1 MSANLLAAETSP
13 YLLQHKD
20 NPVHWMPWGEE
31 ALARAR
37 EENKPILL
45 SVGYAACHWCHV
57 MAHECFEDEDIAALM
72 NRLFVN
78 VKVDREERPD
88 IDNIYQTA
96 LALLG
101 EHGGWPLTMF
111 LTPDGEPFWGGT
123 YFPPTPRYDRPGLPH
138 VLNALEEAY
147 RADPH
152 RIRGNVAS
160 LRDGLARLE
169 RGNPGSKPGLAALDE
184 AAAQALAQLDP
195 SLGGLRSA
203 PKFPQCA
210 LFEMIWRAGLRNG
223 DNTALR
229 AIIVTCERICQ
240 GGIYDHLG
248 GGFARYS
255 TDPLWLVPHF
265 EKMLYDNAQLIGLL
279 TLVWQSTGKALF
291 AERVRETVDW
301 VMREMRAEGGA
312 FAASLDADSEGVEG
326 KFYVWSETEIEEA
339 LGPDAHIFKK
349 AYDVSADGNWEGTN
363 VLNRLRVPVLADEE
377 EAKLPALRERL
388 LTRRDSRPRPAWD
401 DKVLT
406 DWNGLMIA
414 ALAKA
419 GFVFD
424 RPDWIAAA
432 REAYDFIR
440 NALIV
445 DGRLMHSYRLGRARH
460 AAMLDD
466 YANMARAAVALY
478 EAGAGDDTLD
488 HARAWLAEL
497 DAHYWDETAHGY
509 YTTADDAPAL
519 IARPKSILDRALPA
533 GNAVALEASARL
545 TLLRGDAVLRDRAEQ
560 LVGAFAGQ
568 LDSNAL
574 AVPSYVNSIEL
585 LQAATQIVLVGN
597 RNTAEIKAFLDVL
610 KHHGNAASTIAVV
623 APGHDFPT
631 DHPAAGKGQVDGRA
645 TAYVCHGQS
654 CSLPITEATALT
666 ATLAGRAPS
675 DDALGQ

>member
-1 MSANLLAAETSP
+1 
-13 YLLQHKD
+13 
-20 NPVHWMPWGEE
+20 
-31 ALARAR
+31 
-37 EENKPILL
+37 
-45 SVGYAACHWCHV
+45 
-57 MAHECFEDEDIAALM
+57 
-72 NRLFVN
+72 
-78 VKVDREERPD
+78 
-88 IDNIYQTA
+88 
-96 LALLG
+96 
-101 EHGGWPLTMF
+101 
-111 LTPDGEPFWGGT
+111 
-123 YFPPTPRYDRPGLPH
+123 
-138 VLNALEEAY
+138 
-147 RADPH
+147 
-152 RIRGNVAS
+152 
-160 LRDGLARLE
+160 
-169 RGNPGSKPGLAALDE
+169 
-184 AAAQALAQLDP
+184 
-195 SLGGLRSA
+195 
-203 PKFPQCA
+203 
-210 LFEMIWRAGLRNG
+210 MIWRAGLRNG